1 MAHDAGAAAHWCW
14 TWNAAADDADDWA
27 AAVDAPVALFDAG
40 SMGYLVY
47 QVEKGEHV
55 HLQGYV
61 ALLKKKRL
69 RQVVKLLGGHVHV
82 ERTRGTPAQA
92 ADYCKKADSRL
103 AGPWEWG
110 TAPDSRGL
118 KSPTAL
124 AVDAVLAGTPL
135 TTVALAH
142 PMAWVRSYRGLA
154 SLAAAMAAPTPA
166 TQYKPCSTTVL
177 WGPTRTGKT
186 KAAMTSLCKDGR
198 LPFMLPMGGGFWFDG
213 YQGQDTLVIDDFYG
227 QIKFSDL
234 LNVLDDQVH
243 QYPVK
248 GGFIYS
254 AWTRVFITS
263 NSHPDDWWHE
273 SRGSIPA
280 ASMAAM
286 MARLSEITL
295 MGS

>member
-1 MAHDAGAAAHWCW
+1 MARPIQCCNWCW
-14 TWNAAADDADDWA
+14 TWNAEEEDADAWA
-27 AAVDAPVALFDAG
+27 AAVDPPVELFDAG
-40 SMGYLVY
+40 HMAYLVY
-47 QVEKGEHV
+47 QVEKGTHV

-61 ALLKKKRL
+61 SLLKKKRL
-69 RQVVKLLGGHVHV
+69 AQVEKLLGGHVHL
-82 ERTRGTPAQA
+82 EQARGRPDQA
-92 ADYCKKADSRL
+92 AAYCKKADSRL

-110 TAPDSRGL
+110 TAPDARGK

-124 AVDAVLAGTPL
+124 AVDAILARQPL
-135 TTVALAH
+135 ATVAIEH
-142 PMAWVRSYRGLA
+142 PMAWVRSHRGLQ
-154 SLAAAMAAPTPA
+154 SLASMLAAPTPE
-166 TQYKPCSTTVL
+166 TQYKPCTTTVL
-177 WGPTRTGKT
+177 WGSTRTGKT

-243 QYPVK
+243 QYPIK

-263 NSHPDDWWHE
+263 NSHPDDWWKG
-273 SRGSIPA
+273 SRAEIPA

-286 MARLSEITL
+286 MARLTEIT
-295 MGS
+295 MMV